1 MSHTGETDVLVTNR
15 CVGGGRTLAENVL
28 HKNTLVQQLIQFQ
41 NAQLTG
47 RDFTQPPKEMVIY
60 SPRRPRVTSEDHCTG
75 SHGSVEIQEGTTS
88 GGLRELDYK
97 PAYQIVHCK
106 QDQ

>member
-15 CVGGGRTLAENVL
+15 RVGGGRTLAENVL

-41 NAQLTG
+41 NVQLTG

-60 SPRRPRVTSEDHCTG
+60 SWARRPQVTSADH
-75 SHGSVEIQEGTTS
+75 
-88 GGLRELDYK
+88 
-97 PAYQIVHCK
+97 
-106 QDQ
+106 